1 MMLNFK
7 PFTLSLR
14 DRTLVLDRPQIM
26 GIVNVTPDSFYSAS
40 RTFDVDSLEKKV
52 EQMVSEGVDIFDIGA
67 YSTST
72 AVYLKLHLGVDIFDI
87 GAYSTRS
94 GADDVSP
101 EEELRRLQRGMEVV
115 KRMAPNIPV
124 SIDTFRAN
132 VARTCVEEM
141 GADIVNDVSG
151 GTLDADMAATMGQL
165 DVPYILMHM
174 RGTPATMQQFTD
186 YPGGVVAD
194 VVADLKAKM
203 EHFREQGCRQVI
215 LDPGFGLFSKTL
227 EQNYELMNG
236 LAAFHELNA
245 PLLVGISRK
254 SMIFRLLGTSPAE
267 SLEGTTVLNTIAML
281 AGSHILRVHDVRAA
295 VEARTILEEL
305 DKTKA

>member
-52 EQMVSEGVDIFDIGA
+52 EQMVSE
-67 YSTST
+67 
-72 AVYLKLHLGVDIFDI
+72 GVDIFDI

-194 VVADLKAKM
+194 VVGDLKVKM

-215 LDPGFGLFSKTL
+215 LDPGFGFSKTL

-236 LAAFHELNA
+236 LTAFHELNA

-254 SMIFRLLGTSPAE
+254 SMIFRLLGTSSAE

>member
-67 YSTST
+67 YST
-72 AVYLKLHLGVDIFDI
+72 
-87 GAYSTRS
+87 RP
-94 GADDVSP
+94 GADDVSL

-115 KRMAPNIPV
+115 KRMAPHIPV

-132 VARTCVEEM
+132 VARACVEEM

-165 DVPYILMHM
+165 DVP
-174 RGTPATMQQFTD
+174 
-186 YPGGVVAD
+186 
-194 VVADLKAKM
+194 
-203 EHFREQGCRQVI
+203 
-215 LDPGFGLFSKTL
+215 
-227 EQNYELMNG
+227 
-236 LAAFHELNA
+236 
-245 PLLVGISRK
+245 
-254 SMIFRLLGTSPAE
+254 
-267 SLEGTTVLNTIAML
+267 L
-281 AGSHILRVHDVRAA
+281 AGFRR
-295 VEARTILEEL
+295 R
-305 DKTKA
+305 

>member
-67 YSTST
+67 YST
-72 AVYLKLHLGVDIFDI
+72 
-87 GAYSTRS
+87 RP

-132 VARTCVEEM
+132 VARACVEEM

-215 LDPGFGLFSKTL
+215 LDPGFGFSKTL

-236 LAAFHELNA
+236 LEAFHELNA

-254 SMIFRLLGTSPAE
+254 SMIFRLLGTSSAE

-295 VEARTILEEL
+295 VEARKILEEL

>member
-67 YSTST
+67 YST
-72 AVYLKLHLGVDIFDI
+72 
-87 GAYSTRS
+87 RP

-215 LDPGFGLFSKTL
+215 LDPGFGFSKTL

-236 LAAFHELNA
+236 LTAFHELNA

-254 SMIFRLLGTSPAE
+254 SMIFRLLGTSSAE

-295 VEARTILEEL
+295 VEARAILEEL

>member
-67 YSTST
+67 YST
-72 AVYLKLHLGVDIFDI
+72 
-87 GAYSTRS
+87 RP

-215 LDPGFGLFSKTL
+215 LDPGFGFSKTL

-236 LAAFHELNA
+236 LTAFHELNA

-254 SMIFRLLGTSPAE
+254 SMIFRLLGTTSAE

>member
-67 YSTST
+67 YST
-72 AVYLKLHLGVDIFDI
+72 
-87 GAYSTRS
+87 RS

-132 VARTCVEEM
+132 VARACVEEM

-194 VVADLKAKM
+194 VVGDLKVKM

-215 LDPGFGLFSKTL
+215 LDPGFGFSKTL

-236 LAAFHELNA
+236 LTAFHELNA

-254 SMIFRLLGTSPAE
+254 SMIFRLLGTSSAE

-295 VEARTILEEL
+295 FEARTILEEL

>member
-87 GAYSTRS
+87 GAYSTRP

-194 VVADLKAKM
+194 VVGDLKVKM

-215 LDPGFGLFSKTL
+215 LDPGFGFSKTL

-254 SMIFRLLGTSPAE
+254 SMISRLLGTSSAE

>member
-67 YSTST
+67 YST
-72 AVYLKLHLGVDIFDI
+72 
-87 GAYSTRS
+87 RP

-215 LDPGFGLFSKTL
+215 LDPGFGFSKTM

-236 LAAFHELNA
+236 LTAFHELNA

-254 SMIFRLLGTSPAE
+254 SMIFRLLGTSSAE

>member
-67 YSTST
+67 YST
-72 AVYLKLHLGVDIFDI
+72 
-87 GAYSTRS
+87 RS

-124 SIDTFRAN
+124 SIDTFCAN
-132 VARTCVEEM
+132 VARACVEEM

-215 LDPGFGLFSKTL
+215 LDPGFGFSKTL

-236 LAAFHELNA
+236 LTAFHELNA

-254 SMIFRLLGTSPAE
+254 SMIFRLLGTSSAE

>member
-67 YSTST
+67 YST
-72 AVYLKLHLGVDIFDI
+72 
-87 GAYSTRS
+87 RR

-174 RGTPATMQQFTD
+174 RGTPATMQHFTD

-194 VVADLKAKM
+194 VVGDLKVKM

-215 LDPGFGLFSKTL
+215 LDPGFGFSKTL

-236 LAAFHELNA
+236 LMAFHELNA

-254 SMIFRLLGTSPAE
+254 SMIFRLLGTSSAE

-281 AGSHILRVHDVRAA
+281 AGSHILRVHDVRVA
-295 VEARTILEEL
+295 VEARAILEEL

>member
-67 YSTST
+67 YST
-72 AVYLKLHLGVDIFDI
+72 
-87 GAYSTRS
+87 RS

-132 VARTCVEEM
+132 VARACVEEM

-151 GTLDADMAATMGQL
+151 GTLDADMATTMGQL

-194 VVADLKAKM
+194 VVADLKVKM

-215 LDPGFGLFSKTL
+215 LDPGFGFSKTL

-236 LAAFHELNA
+236 LAAFHELKA

-254 SMIFRLLGTSPAE
+254 SMIFRLLGTSSAE
-267 SLEGTTVLNTIAML
+267 TLEGTTVLNTIAML

>member
-1 MMLNFK
+1 
-7 PFTLSLR
+7 
-14 DRTLVLDRPQIM
+14 
-26 GIVNVTPDSFYSAS
+26 
-40 RTFDVDSLEKKV
+40 
-52 EQMVSEGVDIFDIGA
+52 
-67 YSTST
+67 
-72 AVYLKLHLGVDIFDI
+72 
-87 GAYSTRS
+87 
-94 GADDVSP
+94 
-101 EEELRRLQRGMEVV
+101 
-115 KRMAPNIPV
+115 MAPNIPV

-215 LDPGFGLFSKTL
+215 LDPGFGFSKTL

-254 SMIFRLLGTSPAE
+254 SMIFRLLGTSSAE

>member
-67 YSTST
+67 YSTR
-72 AVYLKLHLGVDIFDI
+72 L
-87 GAYSTRS
+87 

-132 VARTCVEEM
+132 VARACVEEM

-236 LAAFHELNA
+236 LTAFHELNA

-254 SMIFRLLGTSPAE
+254 SMIFRLLGTSSAE

>member
-67 YSTST
+67 YSTR
-72 AVYLKLHLGVDIFDI
+72 L
-87 GAYSTRS
+87 

-132 VARTCVEEM
+132 VARACVEEM
-141 GADIVNDVSG
+141 DADIVNDVSG
-151 GTLDADMAATMGQL
+151 GTLDAEMAATMGQL

-215 LDPGFGLFSKTL
+215 LDPGFGFSKTL

-236 LAAFHELNA
+236 LAAFHELKA

-254 SMIFRLLGTSPAE
+254 SMIFRLLGTSSAE

>member
-67 YSTST
+67 YST
-72 AVYLKLHLGVDIFDI
+72 
-87 GAYSTRS
+87 RP

-194 VVADLKAKM
+194 VVADLKVKM

-215 LDPGFGLFSKTL
+215 LDPGFGFSKTL

-236 LAAFHELNA
+236 LTAFHELNA

-254 SMIFRLLGTSPAE
+254 SMIFRLLGTSSAE

-295 VEARTILEEL
+295 VEARAILEEL

>member
-67 YSTST
+67 YSTR
-72 AVYLKLHLGVDIFDI
+72 L
-87 GAYSTRS
+87 

-124 SIDTFRAN
+124 SIATFRAN

-151 GTLDADMAATMGQL
+151 GTLDADMVATMGQL

-215 LDPGFGLFSKTL
+215 LDPGFGFSKTL

-236 LAAFHELNA
+236 LTAFHELNA

-254 SMIFRLLGTSPAE
+254 SMIFRLLGTSSAE

>member
-67 YSTST
+67 YST
-72 AVYLKLHLGVDIFDI
+72 
-87 GAYSTRS
+87 RP

-124 SIDTFRAN
+124 SIDTFRSN

-194 VVADLKAKM
+194 VVGDLKVKM

-215 LDPGFGLFSKTL
+215 LDPGFGFSKTL

-236 LAAFHELNA
+236 LTAFHELNA

-254 SMIFRLLGTSPAE
+254 SMIFRLLGTSSAE